1 MTRTAHAADNPQRAC
16 EAQFPLLPASLLQ
29 CPLQH
34 LAVGEP
40 LAASLR
46 AHGVLTIGD
55 LLTLPD
61 PVFEPGAWLGP
72 AAQDDLRTALA
83 RLLHGGLG
91 QLEPSTGDDW
101 PALQGQ
107 LLAALGDDERDLL
120 RELVGLDGA
129 PATLPELARRTGL
142 PLRAVEERVDAI
154 RSRLHERAPSLLC
167 RLRHEAG
174 RELQAYSGLTDG
186 QRAAE
191 GSLLQT
197 MARGTGDPACALRL
211 CEFCFPHDFHVHDGH
226 LVALSGRR
234 FRQLDRQ
241 LRRIV
246 PAHRLPLPLDT
257 LLAELAGFRID
268 APRGIVRHLLR
279 TTLHAGFEL
288 DPERGEI
295 AVPDPRSPAA
305 RLHDLLAECGQPTSL
320 DELVYA
326 YRERF
331 RRARRTAIEQH
342 LHRDPAFLL
351 LGPDTWSLRA
361 WHREELAA
369 VAPLVD
375 KAARALC
382 AAGGKRTVAWL
393 LADEQPDT
401 RTIWLVTDRLAADP
415 RVRLLG
421 RGELCPATHTRSQ
434 VLDQLLIDFRRA
446 AGDVVTSLFLQNQ
459 PPARRRLVQRL
470 LQWNRLFVMPSD
482 DRIDVL
488 TNYPFNE
495 ERLQR
500 LLQLVAQHLDRRTGY
515 AQLTALK
522 AAIDRTDLGGSWLSP
537 TLLADLLRRHG
548 PFDVLPGGICSRREL
563 GLGASLMRSVRQAL
577 RSADEPVTVDEIL
590 RARPDLVEFAAC
602 LRELLA
608 ADPLVQTPDGCRFS
622 LV

>member
-1 MTRTAHAADNPQRAC
+1 MTHTAHQATVQWAAGEQY
-16 EAQFPLLPASLLQ
+16 PLLPASLLL
-29 CPLQH
+29 CPVQH
-34 LAVGEP
+34 LTIDEP

-46 AHGVLTIGD
+46 AHGVATVGD

-72 AAQDDLRTALA
+72 TGRDDLRAALA
-83 RLLHGGLG
+83 RLLHAGLG
-91 QLEPSTGDDW
+91 RLEPPASDDW

-107 LLAALGDDERDLL
+107 LLAALGPEDRDVL
-120 RELVGLDGA
+120 RELIGFAGH
-129 PATLPELARRTGL
+129 PTSLPEIARRTGL
-142 PLRAVEERVDAI
+142 DLRTIEERADSI
-154 RSRLHERAPSLLC
+154 RLQLHERAPSLLC

-174 RELQAYSGLTDG
+174 RELQSFLGLTDG
-186 QRAAE
+186 QQAAQ

-197 MARGTGDPACALRL
+197 MARGTGDPAAPLRL
-211 CEFCFPHDFHVHDGH
+211 CAFCFPHDFHVHDSR

-241 LRRIV
+241 IRRLV
-246 PAHRLPLPLDT
+246 PPHRLPLPIDT
-257 LLAELAGFRID
+257 LLAELAATRTE
-268 APRGIVRHLLR
+268 APRGVVRHLLR
-279 TTLHAGFEL
+279 TTLHAGIEL

-305 RLHDLLAECGQPTSL
+305 RLQDLLAECGQPTSL

-331 RRARRTAIEQH
+331 HRARRTAIEAH
-342 LHRDPAFLL
+342 LRTDPAFVL
-351 LGPDTWSLRA
+351 LGPDTWSLRS
-361 WHREELAA
+361 WHLEELAA

-375 KAARALC
+375 KAARRLC
-382 AAGGKRTVAWL
+382 SEGGKRTVASL
-393 LADEQPDT
+393 LAADATDDRT
-401 RTIWLVTDRLAADP
+401 RWLVADRLAVDP
-415 RVRLLG
+415 RVRALG

-434 VLDQLLIDFRRA
+434 VLDQLLVDFRRA
-446 AGDVVTSLFLQNQ
+446 AGDVVTSLFVQNQ
-459 PPARRRLVQRL
+459 PPERRRLVQRL
-470 LQWNRLFVMPSD
+470 LQWNRLFVVPCD

-500 LLQLVAQHLDRRTGY
+500 LVQLVGQHLDRRSGY
-515 AQLTALK
+515 AQVTALK
-522 AAIDRTDLGGSWLSP
+522 ALLDRTDLGGGWLSP

-548 PFDVLPGGICSRREL
+548 PFEVLPGGVVSRREL
-563 GLGASLMRSVRQAL
+563 GLGSSLMRSVRQAL
-577 RSADEPVTVDEIL
+577 RAADEPVTVDEIL

-608 ADPLVQTPDGCRFS
+608 ADPLVQTPDGCRFT